1 MSSNNNLI
9 ERIEAQGKLFGH
21 PKGLYLLFFTEM
33 WERFSYYGMR
43 GILMLYMTKLWI
55 ENGLQIA
62 EDSASLIYGFFTGFV
77 YFTPIIGGWIADRF
91 IGQRRAITIGGIT
104 MFLGQMVLFSMNTHL
119 GLGLGLILLIIGNGF
134 FKPNISTMVGQLYRE
149 GDDKRDAAFSIF
161 YMGINLG
168 ALIAPLIVG
177 LLAEDWFAVTGVDAD
192 GNPQI
197 MSYGF
202 KYGFLAA
209 AIGMALGQ
217 IIFNAL
223 AKKYLLEIGE
233 KPAPSHTVEASE
245 IIDDV
250 QNLKSNKSG
259 SLTSIEKQRIAVI
272 FILTFFV
279 IFFWAGFE
287 QAGSSMT
294 LYTDTYIDRN
304 LFGWQIPTTFFQS
317 VNPLFIVA
325 LAPIFAW
332 FWTSK
337 YGRKLTTPVKM
348 SLGMILLGIGFL
360 FMLFATYEVQT
371 TVEAG
376 KEVVVH
382 KAALMWLILT
392 YFFHTIGELC
402 LSPVGLS
409 VVTKLAPVKLAS
421 MLMGVWMLSS
431 FAANIIGGFIAAY
444 VEKLGAATI
453 FVSIAIF
460 VMSLGV
466 IMLILSKR
474 LSKMM
479 HGVK

>member
-1 MSSNNNLI
+1 MASNSELI
-9 ERIEAQGKLFGH
+9 DRIEAQGTFLGH

-43 GILMLYMTKLWI
+43 GILMLYMTKLWM
-55 ENGLQIA
+55 ENGLNIPK
-62 EDSASLIYGFFTGFV
+62 ESASLIYGFFTGFV

-91 IGQRRAITIGGIT
+91 IGQRKAITIGGIT
-104 MFLGQMVLFSMNTHL
+104 MFLGQMVLFAMNTHL
-119 GLGLGLILLIIGNGF
+119 GLAVGLLLLIIGNGF
-134 FKPNISTMVGQLYRE
+134 FKPNISTMVGQLYRD
-149 GDDKRDAAFSIF
+149 GDDKRDSAFSIF

-177 LLAEDWFAVTGVDAD
+177 LLAEDLFAVKGIDEN
-192 GNPQI
+192 GKQII

-217 IIFNAL
+217 ILFNTL
-223 AKKYLLEIGE
+223 AKKYLLEIGT
-233 KPAPSHTVEASE
+233 APFKSETVEASE
-245 IIDDV
+245 MVDDINNV
-250 QNLKSNKSG
+250 GKSG
-259 SLTSIEKQRIAVI
+259 STLTKVEKERIAVI
-272 FILTFFV
+272 AILTCFI

-294 LYTDTYIDRN
+294 LYTDEYINRN
-304 LFGWQIPTTFFQS
+304 FFGWEIPTTFFQS

-325 LAPIFAW
+325 LAPVFAW

-337 YGRKLTTPVKM
+337 YGRKLSTPVKM
-348 SLGMILLGIGFL
+348 SLGMILLGVGFI
-360 FMLFATYEVQT
+360 FMLFATFEVQT
-371 TVEAG
+371 ATEAG
-376 KEVVVH
+376 KEVVVQ
-382 KAALMWLILT
+382 KAALAWLILT

-402 LSPVGLS
+402 ISPVGLS

-421 MLMGVWMLSS
+421 LLMGVWMLSS
-431 FAANIIGGFIAAY
+431 FAANIIGGFVAAY

-453 FVSIAIF
+453 FISIAIF
-460 VMSLGV
+460 VIALGV
-466 IMLILSKR
+466 LMLLLSRR